1 MRMPGVKRMKRAKS
15 KRWERVLKSIYHT
28 PGPSFFSLSSPGF
41 PKQIVLKKK
50 NPNCQYCPDS
60 ICGLHPLL
68 YDLFS
73 LFAFR
78 VVIEFLVFFCFSEAK
93 EHAHSQFS
101 PIAYGKLYAPSLLM
115 KIAVDLLSMKLKTE
129 NAKVQVWFYAIVCIP
144 LFKMKSNCIFLV
156 WITVNKTWVS
166 FVLLGEAQQWWV
178 SCWTQCESSRRDRIM
193 SSASPSIK

>member
-50 NPNCQYCPDS
+50 KSKLS
-60 ICGLHPLL
+60 ILSRLNLRSPPSALWSVFTLCFQGSNRIPGFLL
-68 YDLFS
+68 
-73 LFAFR
+73 
-78 VVIEFLVFFCFSEAK
+78 FFWGQGTCTQS
-93 EHAHSQFS
+93 FS

-115 KIAVDLLSMKLKTE
+115 KIAVDFLSLKLKTE

-156 WITVNKTWVS
+156 WIAVNKTWVS

-178 SCWTQCESSRRDRIM
+178 SCWTQCESSRRDRII